1 MFRRPPSTASK
12 RPLGNPARRK
22 PAAVRCAGDSGGR
35 GPSATWRCASEYA
48 RAASKRS
55 TFGLGTAAGLAAPPL
70 IVSSRTAP
78 VTNAPTMSTCSAIS
92 AARMRLVVAGHRL
105 EEVRELLARGGT
117 ATGDVLGRHLVG
129 RRRVAAQD
137 LARDGL
143 AVDLVG
149 AVVEAR
155 AAGEAVHR
163 LERQVGGVAE
173 RAVGLQR
180 AVDHVV

>member
-1 MFRRPPSTASK
+1 MLRRPASIASK
-12 RPLGNPARRK
+12 RPFGSPARRN
-22 PAAVRCAGDSGGR
+22 AAALRCAADSGGR
-35 GPSATWRCASEYA
+35 GRRGTCRCASEYA

-55 TFGLGTAAGLAAPPL
+55 TFGLGTAAGLAAPSL

-155 AAGEAVHR
+155 AACEAIHR

-173 RAVGLQR
+173 
-180 AVDHVV
+180 

>member
-22 PAAVRCAGDSGGR
+22 PAAVRCAADSGGR
-35 GPSATWRCASEYA
+35 GPSATCRCASEYA

-55 TFGLGTAAGLAAPPL
+55 TFGLGTAAGLASPSL
-70 IVSSRTAP
+70 IVNSRMAP
-78 VTNAPTMSTCSAIS
+78 VTKEPTMSTCSAIS

-117 ATGDVLGRHLVG
+117 AGRDVLRGHLVG
-129 RRRVAAQD
+129 RWLVAAQD
-137 LARDGL
+137 LSRDRL

-149 AVVEAR
+149 PVVEAR
-155 AAGEAVHR
+155 AARKPIHR
-163 LERQVGGVAE
+163 LQRQVGGVAK
-173 RAVGLQR
+173 RAVRL
-180 AVDHVV
+180 

>member
-12 RPLGNPARRK
+12 IPLGNPARRK
-22 PAAVRCAGDSGGR
+22 PAAVRVAADSGGR

-48 RAASKRS
+48 RAESKRS
-55 TFGLGTAAGLAAPPL
+55 TFGLGTAAGLASPSL
-70 IVSSRTAP
+70 VSSRTAP
-78 VTNAPTMSTCSAIS
+78 VTSEPTMSTCSAIS

-129 RRRVAAQD
+129 RRRVAAQEVV
-137 LARDGL
+137 RDGL

-149 AVVEAR
+149 PI
-155 AAGEAVHR
+155 
-163 LERQVGGVAE
+163 
-173 RAVGLQR
+173 
-180 AVDHVV
+180 